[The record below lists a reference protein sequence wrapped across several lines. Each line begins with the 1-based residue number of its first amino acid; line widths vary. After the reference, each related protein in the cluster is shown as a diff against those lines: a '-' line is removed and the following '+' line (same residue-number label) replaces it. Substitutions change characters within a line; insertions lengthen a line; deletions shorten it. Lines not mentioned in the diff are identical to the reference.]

1 MFETTNQI
9 NNNNSDNNNSD
20 NIIYILYKKC
30 GLSTNLY

>member
-20 NIIYILYKKC
+20 NNIHILYKKW
-30 GLSTNLY
+30 GR